1 MLQSISME
9 KALAIFQEYASTV
22 GIEEICISDS
32 FERILAED
40 IVAGFPLPPFRRSP
54 LDGYALRAA
63 DTTRAD
69 KENPV
74 TLRVTQT
81 IYAGEVPTKPLL
93 AGEATAVTTGAPLPE
108 GSDSVIKFEAIH
120 RDGDMITIR
129 TSLRA
134 GENVVPQ
141 GEDIAGGEKALEKG
155 TNITPAAVGLLAS
168 LGMQSV
174 KVFKKPRVAVI
185 STGDELLDLGEP
197 LRPGKIYNSNLYTL
211 VAQVQEGGGTAFPI
225 GAVADEKTAI
235 AAALKSALEKYDMI
249 ITTGG
254 ASVGGKDLVKEAIVL
269 SGANTLFWKV
279 GMKPGTPAVCGEK
292 DGKLIVGLSGNPSA
306 AMITF
311 IMLVRPILRAMA
323 GKRTVNLP
331 EVSAVMEE
339 PFRKKSSQRR
349 LLRAVVTWEDGAYHA
364 IPAGI
369 QSPGALKSMV
379 ACNALIDIPAE
390 HGPLQTGEK
399 VTAALLPPL
408 YCLGG

>member
-9 KALAIFQEYASTV
+9 KALDIFQSYASTV
-22 GIEEICISDS
+22 GIEDICIADS

-40 IVAGFPLPPFRRSP
+40 IVAGFPLPPFCRSP

-63 DTTRAD
+63 DTARAD
-69 KENPV
+69 EDNPV

-81 IYAGEVPTKPLL
+81 VYAGEVPTKPLMS
-93 AGEATAVTTGAPLPE
+93 GETTAVTTGAPLPE
-108 GSDSVIKFEAIH
+108 GSDTVIRFEAIL
-120 RDGDMITIR
+120 RDEDTIAIR
-129 TSLRA
+129 TPLRA

-141 GEDIAGGEKALEKG
+141 GEDIASGEKALEKG

-168 LGMQSV
+168 LGLQRV
-174 KVFKKPRVAVI
+174 KVFKKPRVAVF
-185 STGDELLDLGEP
+185 STGDELLDVSEP

-211 VAQVQEGGGTAFPI
+211 SAQIREAGGMPFPNGSI
-225 GAVADEKTAI
+225 MDEKSAI
-235 AAALKSALEKYDMI
+235 AAALRCALMEYDMV

-254 ASVGGKDLVKEAIVL
+254 ASVGGKDLVKEAIAL

-311 IMLVRPILRAMA
+311 LMLVRPILRAMA
-323 GKRTVNLP
+323 GKGSGNLP
-331 EVSAVMEE
+331 EVSAVMDE

-349 LLRAVVTWEDGAYHA
+349 LLRAIVTWKDGAYHA
-364 IPAGI
+364 VPAGI

-379 ACNALIDIPAE
+379 VCNALIDIPAE
-390 HGPLQTGEK
+390 HGPLHTGENVK
-399 VTAALLPPL
+399 ALLLPPQ
-408 YCLGG
+408 YCLQG